1 VIQYNELD
9 SWQHVP
15 GIEGAA
21 VNFGLTE
28 EQALLQKTA
37 KAFVARVCPAER
49 AKLWDEQSMVPEE
62 LFTAFADLGWIG
74 LPYAAELGGGAGGPV
89 ELALIAEELGRSS
102 LDIAMCYI
110 GSLIAGLTVAKLGTD
125 EQRSRL
131 IPRTIAGE
139 HRFAI
144 AMSEADTGSDVA
156 ALRTSA
162 EDCRDHFVVN
172 GQKMWCTGAGLPN
185 TTIAMYVR
193 TGAPKPKHGG
203 LSLLLVD
210 PESAG
215 VEVRRTPTLA
225 RHILGT
231 NEVFLRNVVVP
242 RENLVGP
249 KDGGWDVMLSSLELE
264 RVLMSGAYVGVAQA
278 TLDEALAYSRVREQ
292 FGRPIGTF
300 QSLAH
305 AMADLQVEID
315 SARLLAYRAAWL
327 LARGEPSS
335 REGAMAKLKGSETYI
350 SAARWG
356 MQIMAGHGFST
367 ESVMSFRWRES
378 IVATISGG
386 TSQIQRNAIARSMGL
401 RAY

>member
-1 VIQYNELD
+1 MD
-9 SWQHVP
+9 
-15 GIEGAA
+15 
-21 VNFGLTE
+21 FGLTE
-28 EQALLQKTA
+28 EQSLLQKTA
-37 KAFVARVCPAER
+37 RAFVARVCPPER
-49 AKLWDEQSMVPEE
+49 AKAWDEQATVPDE
-62 LFTAFADLGWIG
+62 LFTSFADLGWIG
-74 LPYAAELGGGAGGPV
+74 LPYPVELGGGAGGPV
-89 ELALIAEELGRSS
+89 ELTLIAEELGRAS
-102 LDIAMCYI
+102 LDVAMCYI
-110 GSLIAGLTVAKLGTD
+110 GSLIIGLTLAKNGSP
-125 EQRSRL
+125 EQKSRL
-131 IPRTIAGE
+131 LPPTIAGQ
-139 HRFAI
+139 HRFAVG
-144 AMSEADTGSDVA
+144 MSEPDSGSDA
-156 ALRTSA
+156 ASLRTTA
-162 EDCRDHFVVN
+162 QDRGGHFVVN

-185 TTIAMYVR
+185 TTIAIYVR
-193 TGAPKPKHGG
+193 TGNATPKHAG

-210 PESAG
+210 PGSAG
-215 VEVRRTPTLA
+215 VEIRRTPTLA

-231 NEVFLRNVVVP
+231 NEVVLRDVVVP

-249 KDGGWDVMLSSLELE
+249 QDGGWGVMLSNLELE

-278 TLDEALAYSRVREQ
+278 TLDEALAFSLVREQ
-292 FGRPIGTF
+292 FGRPVGTF

-327 LARGEPSS
+327 LAQDEPCS
-335 REGAMAKLKGSETYI
+335 REGAMAKLKGSETYV

-401 RAY
+401 RSY